1 MKQIAIAVA
10 AMFASISAATAAPT
24 LSLVPLGTV
33 KTGPFLDE
41 DPRAA
46 EINAFDAVGKRIF
59 VVNPRASGLDV
70 IDASDPADPKID
82 AVPFIDVVAACT
94 DALGTRCPV
103 KPGAEPNSVAIHG
116 NRMAVAVG
124 NAERTD
130 NGHAVFFELRGFA
143 APRFLAAIEVG
154 ALPDM
159 ITFTQEGKFALTANE
174 GEPNADYTI
183 DPVGSVSIIEMSRLG
198 TARAVRH
205 VGFERFENRG
215 QRAKLEREGV
225 RIFGPGASVAQDLEP
240 EYIATVGNKAYV
252 TLQENNALAIINI
265 AGATVEKIVGLSLK
279 DHSLEGNALEASDQ
293 VVGNPTR
300 IQNWPAHG
308 MYQPD
313 AIHAITLQGRTYLIT
328 ANEGDAREYD
338 PPGLTVGYVEA
349 VRLNN
354 AGYVLDPVQFPDAA
368 ELKVN
373 TALGRLNVSTAT
385 GDLDG
390 DGDFDRIDAFGARS
404 VSILDQQG
412 RLVWESGEMFERIAE
427 ANDLLLN
434 PASLTPT
441 LFNTTSTANTRRNR
455 SDDKGVEPE
464 SVVVGEVGGRT
475 YAFVGLERDGGIVA
489 LDVSE
494 PTTPEYVS
502 YANNRKFPRNPATG
516 AFLSCATNDCGDLG
530 PEGLTF
536 VPAAKSPNGKALL
549 IVSNEVSSTT
559 TIWEIE

>member
-1 MKQIAIAVA
+1 MKQIALAVA
-10 AMFASISAATAAPT
+10 ATLATATAATAANALT
-24 LSLVPLGTV
+24 LTPIGTV
-33 KTGPFLDE
+33 KTGPFLTG

-46 EINAFDAVGKRIF
+46 EINAFDSVGKRIF
-59 VVNPRASGLDV
+59 VVNPLASGLDV
-70 IDASDPADPKID
+70 IDASNPAAPRID
-82 AVPFIDVVAACT
+82 TTVPFIDVVAVCEA
-94 DALGTRCPV
+94 ALGAGCPV

-116 NRMAVAVG
+116 NRMAVALG
-124 NAERTD
+124 NAVKTD
-130 NGHAVFFELRGFA
+130 HGHAVFFELYETA
-143 APRFLAAIEVG
+143 APRFLAVVEVG

-159 ITFTQEGKFALTANE
+159 VTFTADGKYALTANE
-174 GEPNADYTI
+174 GEPNQDYSI

-205 VGFERFENRG
+205 AGFERFDNPG

-265 AGATVEKIVGLSLK
+265 AGATVEKIVGLGLK
-279 DHSLEGNALEASDQ
+279 DHSIEGNALEASDQ
-293 VVGNPTR
+293 NPNGPINIR
-300 IQNWPAHG
+300 NWPVHG

-313 AIHAITLQGRTYLIT
+313 AIHAVTLQGRTYVIT
-328 ANEGDAREYD
+328 ANEGDARDY
-338 PPGLTVGYVEA
+338 PGFSEEL
-349 VRLNN
+349 RLGN
-354 AGYVLDPVQFPDAA
+354 AAYALDPVAFPNAA
-368 ELKVN
+368 ELKAP
-373 TALGRLNVSTAT
+373 TALGRLTVSTAT

-390 DGDFDRIDAFGARS
+390 DGDFDRIDVFGARS

-412 RLVWESGEMFERIAE
+412 RMVWDSGEMFERLAE
-427 ANDLLLN
+427 QLDIVRDPANGK
-434 PASLTPT
+434 T
-441 LFNTTSTANTRRNR
+441 LFNTTSTANSRKNR

-464 SVVVGEVGGRT
+464 SVTVGEVDGRT
-475 YAFVGLERDGGIVA
+475 YAFVGLERDGGIVV

-494 PTTPEYVS
+494 PTAPGYVA
-502 YANNRKFPRNPATG
+502 YANNRKFPRNAAG
-516 AFLSCATNDCGDLG
+516 GFLNCASAGVDCGDLG

-536 VPAAKSPNGKALL
+536 VPAAQSPTSKALL